1 MLYQLS
7 YVRALKTIAH
17 PSRASRIAPYPTP
30 LVDEPAF
37 GDSASV
43 RARLLLLFAFSLAVG
58 AAVATAQD
66 GHNEKKAAKPSQ
78 TVTMPTLPTTQ
89 PSPPPVKTQTTP
101 TTPTAIGDLPKINDR
116 LDRRELNRII
126 ALRPEL
132 APWKGQIWY
141 AAHYS
146 YSNISAS
153 GLAGLMWCIAYR
165 IPACSRG
172 QDALAARG
180 KTP

>member
-1 MLYQLS
+1 LF
-7 YVRALKTIAH
+7 RTAT
-17 PSRASRIAPYPTP
+17 YPIP
-30 LVDEPAF
+30 LVVKPAF

-58 AAVATAQD
+58 AAVATAQN
-66 GHNEKKAAKPSQ
+66 GHNEKRASKPSQ

-101 TTPTAIGDLPKINDR
+101 TTPTALGDLPRINDR
-116 LDRRELNRII
+116 LDRRELNTII

-132 APWKGQIWY
+132 APWKEQIWY

-146 YSNISAS
+146 YSNVSAS
-153 GLAGLMWCIAYR
+153 GLAGLMWCIVYR
-165 IPACSRG
+165 IPACSRD
-172 QDALAARG
+172 QDAQATHR